1 MRTPCRAE
9 SDAVLVGAGTVR
21 ADDPSL
27 TVRDAPAP
35 RGDPERIVLGDAPPD
50 AKVRPCLE
58 HRGELGDLLDQLGAK
73 GHLQLLVEGGAT
85 VAHDFHAQGLV
96 DRYVLYLAPALFGGD
111 DARGLFAGAGA
122 PTIDDVWRG
131 RILSVTRLG
140 DDLRID
146 LDKGEPLMFTG
157 IVEELGTVVSREGPR
172 LRIAAKTVLD
182 DVELGASIAVN
193 GTCLTVVDWS
203 ADEGWWEADV
213 VDESYA
219 RTSLG
224 ALEPGHP
231 VNLERPVRLS
241 DRLGGHLVQGHVD
254 GVGEIVTAAPD
265 LRVRCDRELLRYVVE
280 KGSITVDGISLTIAA
295 VHDDG
300 FGVAVIPHTMEVT
313 TLGHK
318 GPGDPVNLEVDVTAK
333 YVERLLAWKD
343 A

>member
-1 MRTPCRAE
+1 
-9 SDAVLVGAGTVR
+9 
-21 ADDPSL
+21 
-27 TVRDAPAP
+27 
-35 RGDPERIVLGDAPPD
+35 
-50 AKVRPCLE
+50 
-58 HRGELGDLLDQLGAK
+58 
-73 GHLQLLVEGGAT
+73 
-85 VAHDFHAQGLV
+85 
-96 DRYVLYLAPALFGGD
+96 
-111 DARGLFAGAGA
+111 
-122 PTIDDVWRG
+122 
-131 RILSVTRLG
+131 
-140 DDLRID
+140 
-146 LDKGEPLMFTG
+146 MFTG
-157 IVEELGTVVSREGPR
+157 IVEELGTVVSREGSR

-193 GTCLTVVDWS
+193 GTCLTVVGWDD
-203 ADEGWWEADV
+203 ADGWWEADV

-219 RTSLG
+219 RTTLG

-254 GVGEIVTAAPD
+254 GVGEIVMSAPD

-280 KGSITVDGISLTIAA
+280 KGSITVDGISLTIAT

-300 FGVAVIPHTMEVT
+300 FGIAVIPHTMAVT